1 MRLHAVCVLKTS
13 MLTTGGLRVQAG
25 MIVDDELNRLLV
37 NPLPPGVRLHA
48 IIDACHSGTALDLE
62 YRCKVKSSGIHWKNE
77 YTHRPSVYKVSFTWP
92 PPVVA
97 CKCGCVTK

>member
-1 MRLHAVCVLKTS
+1 
-13 MLTTGGLRVQAG
+13 

-77 YTHRPSVYKVSFTWP
+77 YTHRPSVYKVGLMQPSHVT
-92 PPVVA
+92 A
-97 CKCGCVTK
+97 CR